1 WKRKDNKDTVGI
13 MDTGSGKTLIGLL
26 MLLSKMNA
34 GVGPAIYLCPDNHLV
49 KQVIKQAGHYG
60 IPVCQIIGGKKDIK
74 QEIPLE
80 FINSESILVTTFEK
94 VFNGLSIFGI
104 RGSGAREIQEI
115 GALLIDDAHTSI
127 KRIRK
132 QSTFIIPSENSM
144 YSTIFDL
151 FKDDIEKQGYG
162 AYQSIRRGEKSVS
175 RLVPYWAYKLK
186 LDILKKILSEGR
198 NKENFGI

>member
-1 WKRKDNKDTVGI
+1 
-13 MDTGSGKTLIGLL
+13 
-26 MLLSKMNA
+26 
-34 GVGPAIYLCPDNHLV
+34 
-49 KQVIKQAGHYG
+49 
-60 IPVCQIIGGKKDIK
+60 
-74 QEIPLE
+74 
-80 FINSESILVTTFEK
+80 
-94 VFNGLSIFGI
+94 
-104 RGSGAREIQEI
+104 
-115 GALLIDDAHTSI
+115 
-127 KRIRK
+127 K

-198 NKENFGI
+198 NKKNFGIFVPFNIIADYLDKADCFVSSEAIEVSPLKIPLDKIPSYH